1 MRIKETEEREAI
13 WVKNRCKFQA
23 DDERED
29 ELADDEVENRD
40 ENQARETMSFQA
52 DNWVS
57 FQVSQAD
64 EADEIDEADEVNEAN
79 EVE

>member
-1 MRIKETEEREAI
+1 
-13 WVKNRCKFQA
+13 VKNRCKFQA

-52 DNWVS
+52 DN
-57 FQVSQAD
+57 
-64 EADEIDEADEVNEAN
+64 
-79 EVE
+79 